1 MEVYRVRNETPP
13 PSLTLLCP
21 SFASPLLPAPRNHC
35 QQLDLHL
42 SNYFLVHLTVY
53 IPYIRN

>member
-1 MEVYRVRNETPP
+1 MEVYRVRNENPP
-13 PSLTLLCP
+13 LTSLLCP